1 MKFRQKIVLF
11 LVIVVVDLIL
21 CGVTLRMWKGEDGE
35 KDFKGDVYHERNKEE
50 RESGEQEKR
59 NGRKEREVAAG
70 KSKRQERHVEGIGHG
85 TGEGDRY
92 EKIRG
97 AHIR

>member
-35 KDFKGDVYHERNKEE
+35 KDFKADVYHERNREE
-50 RESGEQEKR
+50 SPSITSLEKSVESHYCAL
-59 NGRKEREVAAG
+59 AAEESRLHG
-70 KSKRQERHVEGIGHG
+70 GAVIELDDIRQKGSM
-85 TGEGDRY
+85 
-92 EKIRG
+92 
-97 AHIR
+97 